1 MVEEDIGTSVE
12 KPLPTAADLIKG
24 ETKKFGDIYQPT
36 IEFEG
41 EKVEEKEVVGKDIII
56 HDFAM
61 LNGQFGEF
69 AIVDATVLLVPA
81 SVIVDIKIVDV
92 TEQGKRVQFAEG
104 SEVIMRQLKKIKEDN
119 NFPIM
124 TKIEERVG
132 EKSKMTYRTLS

>member
-1 MVEEDIGTSVE
+1 MTKEGYGAPVE
-12 KPLPTAADLIKG
+12 KPLPTAADLEKE
-24 ETKKFGDIYQPT
+24 ETKDQFKKFGDIYQPT

-69 AIVDATVLLVPA
+69 AIVDATVLPVPGEA
-81 SVIVDIKIVDV
+81 IDV
-92 TEQGKRVQFAEG
+92 TGKGKRVQFAEG

-119 NFPIM
+119 NFPIE